1 MKPNSLFFHVHR
13 GVMRHMIQSY
23 DGRRSAKYWFSLW
36 LIFLLCFPGTSAHAG
51 DFEEKQLIEK
61 AQHTIESFINDPNF
75 GWFQEHVKEAEALL
89 IIPQQLKAAF
99 FFGAD
104 GGSGI
109 LVARDKK
116 TGKWSEPLFYKMGG
130 LSFGFQWGGEVSEVI
145 LMAMTQGAVER
156 LYSSSFKLGGD
167 ASIAAGPYGAGIEGA
182 TSANF
187 NADFLSFSRSKGA
200 YAGVSFEGS
209 IIYTDDDANEA
220 YYGQKIRPVDILVTH
235 SVTNNHS
242 SALRQAVTQATKR

>member
-1 MKPNSLFFHVHR
+1 
-13 GVMRHMIQSY
+13 MRHMIRPY
-23 DGRRSAKYWFSLW
+23 DGRRSSKCWFSLW
-36 LIFLLCFPGTSAHAG
+36 LIFLPCFLGTSARAG
-51 DFEEKQLIEK
+51 DLEEKQLIEK
-61 AQHTIESFINDPNF
+61 AQHTIESFMNDPNF
-75 GWFQEHVKEAEALL
+75 GWFQQHVKNAKALL

-99 FFGAD
+99 FLGAD

-109 LVARDKK
+109 LMARDEK
-116 TGKWSEPLFYKMGG
+116 TGKWSEPLFYGMGG
-130 LSFGFQWGGEVSEVI
+130 LSFGFQWGGEASEVI

-167 ASIAAGPYGAGIEGA
+167 ASIAAGPYGVGIEGA

-187 NADFLSFSRSKGA
+187 NADFLSFSRSMGA

-220 YYGQKIRPVDILVTH
+220 YYGQKVRPVDILVAH
-235 SVTNNHS
+235 SVMNSHS
-242 SALRQAVTQATKR
+242 EALRHAVTQAARR